1 LFITNPA
8 KEGSVDKSTET
19 QVEYTLTNDATL
31 MYNFTY
37 HGVKLLISQ
46 SSILYE
52 MILRGLNK
60 W

>member
-1 LFITNPA
+1 MFDYSRNLTLSKI
-8 KEGSVDKSTET
+8 
-19 QVEYTLTNDATL
+19 EYTLTNDATL